1 MIKASDFLRVGVL
14 GLTAFGLAA
23 CVTTSKDGEG
33 AASSGANTSLVGA
46 AGIECVNPFSD
57 TYECFDG
64 QLLHVV
70 AGDPSVIG
78 TYPVQASPNR
88 PPKTLSFGK
97 SRGDSAPIDPAGRQ
111 VHAPKLKAY
120 AEDILAKLLEVAP
133 VEPPAIA
140 VHIVS
145 DPFYGGFATGENDIF
160 INLGTFNEANTED
173 EVASLIAHEAA
184 HIILNHF
191 DRINLADRQR
201 EVGAMA
207 VKTAVLSSSLRHTKF
222 DKNTNKFIST
232 TDDVTK
238 TGTVQKAVIANE
250 AYNFVSTDLV
260 GSAWSRRQEDEADLL
275 GLDMLVAAGYSRNGA
290 TGGLRI
296 LKEAYRERELFVDQ
310 LSSQTDDL
318 EAALAADPSLQNL
331 ESVGIELGTRIGEAL
346 WKDMK
351 TWVQRSHL
359 DPEDRLENINAYVRR
374 EHRAARESSRED
386 RLEANKKAANF
397 DQLWERYTAVQRAYV
412 MMTQNDFQGAKAEIA
427 KGLKG
432 SAASDPYP
440 REVQAKILGGLGDV
454 RGSLASYG
462 KVRDGSIFSIS
473 GYVDKAGKEL
483 SIGQAKTALR
493 TLETG
498 EGHFGAELFYP
509 LKISAYSSLGQ
520 KDQVTQTAE
529 LCSKSSLSTIR
540 EECRVSLA
548 QVPAELGGQEGAPE
562 AGEGGL
568 LNALSG
574 AGDSLS
580 DVKLPSLF
588 D

>member
-1 MIKASDFLRVGVL
+1 MKIAISFLRL
-14 GLTAFGLAA
+14 GAVVATAFGLAS
-23 CVTTSKDGEG
+23 CVTTSSDGES
-33 AASSGANTSLVGA
+33 APSSSANTSLVGA

-57 TYECFDG
+57 TYECFEG
-64 QLLHVV
+64 QLLHAV
-70 AGDPSVIG
+70 AGDPGRIG
-78 TYPVQASPNR
+78 TFPVQPSPNR

-97 SRGDSAPIDPAGRQ
+97 SRGESAPIDPAGRQ
-111 VHAPKLKAY
+111 VYAPKLKAY
-120 AEDILAKLLEVAP
+120 AEDILAKLLKVSP

-160 INLGTFNEANTED
+160 VHLGTFNEAKTED
-173 EVASLIAHEAA
+173 EIASLLAHEAG
-184 HIILNHF
+184 HIILKHF
-191 DRINLADRQR
+191 ERIDLADRQK
-201 EVGAMA
+201 EIGATA
-207 VKTAVLSSSLRHTKF
+207 VKTAVLASSFRHTKF
-222 DKNTNKFIST
+222 DKNAGKFIST

-250 AYNFVSTDLV
+250 AYNFLATDLI

-318 EAALAADPSLQNL
+318 ETALAADPSMQNL
-331 ESVGIELGTRIGEAL
+331 ENVGIELGTRIGEAL
-346 WKDMK
+346 WKDVK
-351 TWVQRSHL
+351 TWVQRGHL
-359 DPEDRLENINAYVRR
+359 DPDERLENINAYVRR
-374 EHRAARESSRED
+374 EHRDARQSTQED
-386 RLEANKKAANF
+386 RLAANKKAANF
-397 DQLWERYTAVQRAYV
+397 DTLWARYDAVQKAYGL
-412 MMTQNDFQGAKAEIA
+412 MSDEQFDAAQAELA

-432 SAASDPYP
+432 SVSGDPYP
-440 REVQAKILGGLGDV
+440 REVQAKILAGKGDI
-454 RGSLASYG
+454 RGALAAYD
-462 KVRDGSIFSIS
+462 KARDGSVFSIS
-473 GYVDKAGKEL
+473 GYVDKAGREL
-483 SIGQAKTALR
+483 SIGQPKTALR
-493 TLETG
+493 TIEIG
-498 EGHFGAELFYP
+498 EGHYGPELYYPVKIGAYG
-509 LKISAYSSLGQ
+509 ALGQ
-520 KDQVTQTAE
+520 KDQVVATAE

-540 EECRVSLA
+540 EECRITLA
-548 QVPAELGGQEGAPE
+548 QLPAEVGGKEGAPE

-580 DVKLPSLF
+580 DVKLPSIF